1 MKHLLILS
9 GILILFFTSLA
20 NADLLKDA
28 QKFIDQQK
36 KKNSEPDSNTV
47 AAGLKEALTIGA
59 KNSVTKVSKQ
69 DGYFGN
75 QLIKIPMPDKIH
87 NIEKMMRQ
95 VGMGK
100 EVDKF
105 ILTMNRA
112 AEKAAPQ
119 ALSIFGNAV
128 KEMTIPDAVKVLK
141 GNDTAATEYLRDKTH
156 SKIYTAFKPSVST
169 AMNEVGVT
177 HAFKDMMDKARK
189 IPLLKREAVDLDD
202 YVTSKALDG
211 LFVTVGQEEHKIR
224 KDPAARVTDLLK
236 TVFK

>member
-1 MKHLLILS
+1 MKRLILLS
-9 GILILFFTSLA
+9 SMLIFFSASLA
-20 NADLLKDA
+20 SADLLTDA
-28 QKFIDQQK
+28 QKFIDQQT
-36 KKNSEPDSNTV
+36 KKNSEPDSNTI

-59 KNSVTKVSKQ
+59 KNSIASVSKA

-75 QLIKIPMPDKIH
+75 QLIKIPMPDKIR
-87 NIEKMMRQ
+87 NIDKMMRQ

-119 ALSIFGNAV
+119 ALSIFGDAV
-128 KEMTIPDAVKVLK
+128 KEMTIPDAVKILR
-141 GNDTAATEYLRDKTH
+141 GNDTAATEYLRGKTH
-156 SKIYTAFKPSVST
+156 DRIYTAFKPSVSA
-169 AMNEVGVT
+169 AMNDVGVT
-177 HAFKDMMDKARK
+177 RAFKDMMDKARK

-211 LFVTVGQEEHKIR
+211 LFITVGQEEHKIR